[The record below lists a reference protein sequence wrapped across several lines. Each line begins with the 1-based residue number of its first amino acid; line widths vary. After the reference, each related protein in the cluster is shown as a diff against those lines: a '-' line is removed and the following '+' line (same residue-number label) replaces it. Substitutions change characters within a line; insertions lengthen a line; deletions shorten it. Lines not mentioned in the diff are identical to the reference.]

1 MAEETQTQ
9 TQRTTQSRRTTQAQR
24 TAAAKRGA
32 ATRKRAAAS
41 RSAAAKRAAV
51 TREIN
56 QRTPVQQAQAVAE
69 RAVLIPVGAA
79 LTATD
84 RVTETVADLA
94 KTYGTRQSAQ
104 KRLERDVKRFERR
117 GTTARNRVEREFK
130 KTRTRVERT
139 VKRNRTKVERE
150 ARKQGKAV
158 TARVNDVVATSEKT
172 VADVQER
179 VVSAV

>member
-1 MAEETQTQ
+1 MATESQTT
-9 TQRTTQSRRTTQAQR
+9 TQRQ
-24 TAAAKRGA
+24 
-32 ATRKRAAAS
+32 
-41 RSAAAKRAAV
+41 RSAAAKRAAT

-94 KTYGTRQSAQ
+94 KTYGSRASAQ
-104 KRLERDVKRFERR
+104 RRIERDVKRFERR
-117 GTTARNRVEREFK
+117 GTTARNRVERELK
-130 KTRTRVERT
+130 KTRTRVGRT

-150 ARKQGKAV
+150 ARRQGKAV
-158 TARVNDVVATSEKT
+158 TTRVEDVAASGQKA
-172 VADVQER
+172 VADAQER
-179 VVSAV
+179 VVSVA